1 MSKNLNIPSWYHD
14 DPDEWEDQTHRPKA
28 QHIER
33 FALGLGF
40 KLESAHKAWGRD
52 ALFSIFFNIQAKTI
66 PGHYDIIRTYVYLV
80 TEDEIRWNIQI
91 PKTGQ
96 AMTLAEGTD
105 SIKAD
110 KYKAALMDV
119 LRQYKVY
126 KAEKAEK
133 TVDIHDQEVE
143 QIALF

>member
-1 MSKNLNIPSWYHD
+1 MVKNLNLPSWYHD
-14 DPDEWEDQTHRPKA
+14 DPDEWEDQTHRPKV
-28 QHIER
+28 QYIEK
-33 FALGLGF
+33 FLIGLGF

-52 ALFSIFFNIQAKTI
+52 AWFRIFFNIQAKTI

-80 TEDEIRWNIQI
+80 TENEIKWNIQI
-91 PKTGQ
+91 PNTGR

-110 KYKAALMDV
+110 KYKVALMDV

-126 KAEKAEK
+126 KTEKK
-133 TVDIHDQEVE
+133 VDVCDQDVE